1 MEDLKQTHLNKH
13 VAAIHCSNN
22 IGLLQRKMFNVLLF
36 KAYPKLMEDDF
47 HYISLA
53 ELSRML
59 DYNSKDSAKLKK
71 AFKNLQSTTVE
82 WNIIEDGDE
91 SEGEVWCSSTL
102 LASSVID
109 SKRGFCRY
117 EYSKTLA
124 ELLFQPDV
132 YARIDLRIQNKF
144 KSSYGLALYEN
155 CVRFRSVKTTGWIA
169 IDKFKKLMGVSEDK
183 YTKFSD
189 FNRRVLIA
197 AIDEINEI
205 SDIFVELQ
213 TRRVAQQV
221 ISLRFSIANKRK
233 TLPLGIINQT
243 EIELQD
249 DISSEIADVLKDKF
263 FASKQEIAN
272 LSKQYEVQFLQEK
285 IQVVLESDSYKKGQV
300 RVPLALLKSAL
311 KNDYASPKTKIII
324 PESKKLKKISWDQQE
339 KYNSYIKSCI
349 LDRFASLNENE
360 KNRIEQSFVGYL
372 NDKIKQNNLSYK
384 IALDM
389 YQSRGI
395 KGASS
400 EFVEFVILDNESIV
414 DGLNAIEDFVK
425 NNLT

>member
-1 MEDLKQTHLNKH
+1 MEDLKQTQLNKH

-36 KAYPKLMEDDF
+36 KAYSKLMEDDF

-71 AFKNLQSTTVE
+71 AFKSLQSTSVE
-82 WNIIEDGDE
+82 WNIIEEDDNE
-91 SEGEVWCSSTL
+91 SAGEVWCSSTL

-155 CVRFRSVKTTGWIA
+155 CVRFRSIKTTGWIA
-169 IDKFKKLMGVSEDK
+169 IDTFKKLMGVSEDK

-189 FNRRVLIA
+189 FNRRVLVA

-213 TRRVAQQV
+213 TKRVAQQV
-221 ISLRFSIANKRK
+221 VSLRFTISIKRK
-233 TLPLGIINQT
+233 MLPLGISNKT

-249 DISSEIADVLKDKF
+249 KFPSEIADVLKDKF

-272 LSKQYEVQFLQEK
+272 LSSQYDAQFLKEK

-311 KNDYASPKTKIII
+311 KNDYALPKTKLII
-324 PESKKLKKISWDQQE
+324 PEGKKVKKMSWDQQE
-339 KYNSYIKSCI
+339 KYNDYVKNFI
-349 LDRFASLNENE
+349 LDRFVSLNADE
-360 KNRIEQSFVGYL
+360 KSRIEKSFVGYL
-372 NDKIKQNNLSYK
+372 SDKIKQNNLSYK
-384 IALDM
+384 IALDI
-389 YQSRGI
+389 YHTNGI
-395 KGASS
+395 NGVSLEFI
-400 EFVEFVILDNESIV
+400 EFVT
-414 DGLNAIEDFVK
+414 LNKEDFINGLSSIDQFLK
-425 NNLT
+425 

>member
-1 MEDLKQTHLNKH
+1 MEDIKQTQLNKH

-36 KAYPKLMEDDF
+36 KAYSKLMEDDF

-71 AFKNLQSTTVE
+71 AFKSLQSTTVE
-82 WNIIEDGDE
+82 WNIIEEDDNE
-91 SEGEVWCSSTL
+91 SDGEVWCSSTL

-155 CVRFRSVKTTGWIA
+155 CVRFRNIKTTGWIA
-169 IDKFKKLMGVSEDK
+169 IDTFKKLMGVSEDK

-189 FNRRVLIA
+189 FNRRVLVA

-205 SDIFVELQ
+205 SDIYVELQ
-213 TRRVAQQV
+213 TKRVAQQV
-221 ISLRFSIANKRK
+221 VSLRFSISNKRK
-233 TLPLGIINQT
+233 TLPLGISNKIET
-243 EIELQD
+243 ELQSKFCAEMA
-249 DISSEIADVLKDKF
+249 DILKDKF
-263 FASKQEIAN
+263 FASKQEIIN
-272 LSKQYEVQFLQEK
+272 LSSNYDPQFLKEK

-311 KNDYASPKTKIII
+311 KNDYVLPQAKLII
-324 PESKKLKKISWDQQE
+324 PEKKKLKKPSWDQQE
-339 KYNSYIKSCI
+339 KYNNYVKNFI
-349 LDRFASLNENE
+349 LDRFVLLNADE
-360 KNRIEQSFVGYL
+360 KNRIEKSFVGYL

-389 YQSRGI
+389 YNANGI
-395 KGASS
+395 KGVSTEFI
-400 EFVEFVILDNESIV
+400 EFVTLSKEYFINELSSI
-414 DGLNAIEDFVK
+414 DDF
-425 NNLT
+425 LEWPL